1 MLTTATARAHGV
13 LDDKTAQDLAGQW
26 NAAYPTMRRILNASI
41 DGLRARIQREM
52 WTLDSLPKADQ
63 GSGKDLGAKLARLEG
78 LRRGLGRL
86 DRGTHRGCTRSP
98 GGFSPT
104 SAYRSVRDFL
114 AVTTAS
120 DRGLADVYVL
130 AGHLAYINDSLARER
145 AAA

>member
-1 MLTTATARAHGV
+1 MLTAATARAHGA

-52 WTLDSLPKADQ
+52 WTLDNLAKADQ
-63 GSGKDLGAKLARLEG
+63 GSSRDLGAQVARLEG
-78 LRRGLGRL
+78 LRRVLGRL

-104 SAYRSVRDFL
+104 SAYWSVRDFL
-114 AVTTAS
+114 AVTTVG
-120 DRGLADVYVL
+120 DRGLSDVYEL
-130 AGHLAYINDSLARER
+130 AAHLAFIQDGIDRKRRTA
-145 AAA
+145 